1 MRNIKSLVAG
11 IVIGALLFGSTP
23 IFALSGIRNIAVT
36 YQNIKL
42 SVDGKTVQTDAEP
55 FLYDGR
61 TYVPIRAVSE
71 ALGAGV
77 KWSTATSTIEIT
89 KAPSTTTTSSTS
101 TLVPDSAAQK
111 TTTTEKQN
119 VTVYITKT
127 GSKYHTSSCR
137 YLSKS
142 KIPISLTTAKAQ
154 GYGPCSVCNPPR

>member
-1 MRNIKSLVAG
+1 MRSIKSLVAG
-11 IVIGALLFGSTP
+11 IVIGALLFGSSP

-42 SVDGKTVQTDAEP
+42 TVDGKTVQTDAEP

-77 KWSTATSTIEIT
+77 KWSATTSTIEIT
-89 KAPSTTTTSSTS
+89 KSPSTTTTSSTS
-101 TLVPDSAAQK
+101 TSVPSSVVQRPVA
-111 TTTTEKQN
+111 TEKQN

-127 GSKYHTSSCR
+127 GSKYHTSNCR

-142 KIPISLTTAKAQ
+142 KIPISLSTAKTQ